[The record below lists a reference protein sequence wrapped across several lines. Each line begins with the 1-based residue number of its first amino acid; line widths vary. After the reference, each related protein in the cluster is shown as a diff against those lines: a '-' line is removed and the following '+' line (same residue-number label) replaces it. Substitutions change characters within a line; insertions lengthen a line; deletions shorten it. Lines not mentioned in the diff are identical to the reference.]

1 MYTLTKNIKILS
13 SLMMISGFI
22 ALAYGF
28 YSAPH
33 SVEEAK
39 EMVSSH
45 DHDNHGPEHE
55 KDYYDKSAQKENKN
69 MLDHNEGHE
78 MSHDEHVYH
87 QLSNRPWS
95 ALYVSALFFFLK
107 IRMLFYFH

>member
-13 SLMMISGFI
+13 SLMMVSGFI

-39 EMVSSH
+39 EMVSYLA
-45 DHDNHGPEHE
+45 HDNYGSADD
-55 KDYYDKSAQKENKN
+55 KDYYDKSTLNENKN
-69 MLDHNEGHE
+69 KSDHGEGHQ

-87 QLSNRPWS
+87 QLKKQTES
-95 ALYVSALFFFLK
+95 K
-107 IRMLFYFH
+107 YFAKKA